1 MNKPTKK
8 RRTGPTAQ
16 RLIRQNDQEY
26 RAIRQCIAAE
36 SPEER
41 AAKAKQALEDIW
53 GEVEP

>member
-1 MNKPTKK
+1 MNKPTK
-8 RRTGPTAQ
+8 RQRTGPTAQ

-26 RAIRQCIAAE
+26 RTIRQRIAAE

-41 AAKAKQALEDIW
+41 AVKARQALEDIW